1 MFSRF
6 LIWLRD
12 LPGAFFRWCVRAFW
26 AVVAFIRDL
35 PRLMKEAIL
44 ALCRAV
50 RDLVLLLVASVVG
63 LCQKFSRALS
73 KVFKWRVDTDLFKI
87 PNDKFT
93 IPKRGRTVALFSRQM
108 ASMTQGGIPLLQS
121 LDVLGDQEDDER
133 MAYVSKRLAGKLGQG
148 FSLSKATTEFP
159 LVFPPI
165 FSHLLKAGEGT
176 GRIVEVINRLADLLE
191 KEEDLLKQVKGA
203 LSYPIFVMGLT
214 FVLTVGLFST
224 VLPGFA
230 DFYKDFDVPLPFVT
244 DLLMTIT
251 EWIQTPWFWIAFV
264 VIVGG
269 LFQFTKVSWKILE
282 RRLVMYQA
290 LLWLPLVGPIIRF
303 SSLARFCWVMELTQ
317 DAGMDL
323 MRSVKLACLASG
335 SPLLEVDANRMIK
348 GVTEGEYLSDLMKQ
362 RADLHP
368 HLLQQMVMMGEETS
382 QYSQAFGRAGSWFEQ
397 EVQGRVETFQ
407 AALEPILMGLIST
420 IVGTIVLSVF
430 LPLYGLLDKLGV

>member
-1 MFSRF
+1 M
-6 LIWLRD
+6 
-12 LPGAFFRWCVRAFW
+12 
-26 AVVAFIRDL
+26 
-35 PRLMKEAIL
+35 
-44 ALCRAV
+44 
-50 RDLVLLLVASVVG
+50 LLLVASVVG

-251 EWIQTPWFWIAFV
+251 EWIQTPWFWIAFI

>member
-1 MFSRF
+1 
-6 LIWLRD
+6 
-12 LPGAFFRWCVRAFW
+12 
-26 AVVAFIRDL
+26 
-35 PRLMKEAIL
+35 MKEAIL